1 MISITRFAI
10 TLAIAGGLAFIPARA
25 NAQTINAQ
33 GSFDLPVS
41 ARWSQMKLIP
51 GHYTLTVQ
59 RSLAGVQYI
68 RLQGPAGSQINTL
81 MGYTPIKTADTSY
94 LRLEQVAGTYA
105 VKEFHCAASGQAFTF
120 HAPKD
125 LQMEARNRH
134 EQPVT
139 KLIAVNSKP

>member
-10 TLAIAGGLAFIPARA
+10 ALAVAGGLAFIPARA
-25 NAQTINAQ
+25 SAQTINVK

-51 GHYTLTVQ
+51 GHYTLTIQ
-59 RSLAGVQYI
+59 RSLAGIQLI
-68 RLQGPAGSQINTL
+68 RLQGPEGSQIDAL
-81 MGYTPIKTADTSY
+81 MGYSPIKATDTNY
-94 LRLEQVAGTYA
+94 LRLVRIAGTYA
-105 VKEFHCAASGQAFTF
+105 VKEFHCAASGQVFTF

-125 LQMEARNRH
+125 LRMEARNRH

-139 KLIAVNSKP
+139 KLIAVNSNP